1 MSSRQYMIWQC
12 MAITDAGVAHLAAL
26 PGLRRIEI
34 YNSPKVSRNITR
46 LFRETVRVR
55 YSG

>member
-1 MSSRQYMIWQC
+1 MIWQC